1 MSKTKSLQNALIPQV
16 VSTARIHLLGLFALT
31 GLGMSNWLS
40 RLPAIREILHLS
52 EAELG
57 VLLLA
62 GAGGALLTATLAGGI
77 MALVGSKK
85 AMHISTAGTVTAL
98 LCMTAAVQF
107 HSVWLLA
114 AGICINGAAF
124 SLNNVPFNVE
134 TAVIERRM
142 GRTVIPQFHASFSI
156 GALAGTLI
164 GAGCAF
170 LNIPV
175 QTQFLTCAALFLIW
189 RIWSVKKTVLD
200 THQRVSVVKA
210 GYGKKN
216 KHRDVSSLT
225 QQKGDRQWSTIQAW
239 KEPRTLLIGAV
250 ILAASLSEGAANDW
264 LAIAVVDGFNQTQAV
279 GALIFGVFIGA
290 MTVFRIV
297 GTNLIDRQGRVKIL
311 RISGVSAIVGLLLF
325 GFANWFPLAIVGVAI
340 WGFGAALAY
349 PIGIA
354 AASED
359 AKKAAARVAVVSAFA
374 SIASL
379 GAPPALG
386 FIANHIGARHALLF
400 IIAALVVSLL
410 ASGATRETKETN
422 KASEPEIPQPDE
434 AATSLVKIG

>member
-1 MSKTKSLQNALIPQV
+1 MSKTKSFQSALIPQV

-40 RLPAIREILHLS
+40 RLPAIRETLHLS

-77 MALVGSKK
+77 MALLGSKNT
-85 AMHISTAGTVTAL
+85 MHISTAGTVSAL
-98 LCMTAAVQF
+98 LWMTAAVQF
-107 HSVWLLA
+107 HSVWMLA
-114 AGICINGAAF
+114 TGICINGAAF

-134 TAVIERRM
+134 TAIIERRM

-170 LNIPV
+170 LDIAV

-189 RIWSVKKTVLD
+189 RLWSVKKTVLD
-200 THQRVSVVKA
+200 AHQRVRTVKTGRA
-210 GYGKKN
+210 KKEQPA
-216 KHRDVSSLT
+216 VE
-225 QQKGDRQWSTIQAW
+225 RQWSTMQAW

-297 GTNLIDRQGRVKIL
+297 GTKLIDRQGRVKIL

-325 GFANWFPLAIVGVAI
+325 GFASWFPLAIIGVAI

-354 AASED
+354 AASQD

-400 IIAALVVSLL
+400 IIAALIVSLM
-410 ASGATRETKETN
+410 ASGATREEKTTEEPKE
-422 KASEPEIPQPDE
+422 AQEQRGIGPAE
-434 AATSLVKIG
+434 AATSLAKIG